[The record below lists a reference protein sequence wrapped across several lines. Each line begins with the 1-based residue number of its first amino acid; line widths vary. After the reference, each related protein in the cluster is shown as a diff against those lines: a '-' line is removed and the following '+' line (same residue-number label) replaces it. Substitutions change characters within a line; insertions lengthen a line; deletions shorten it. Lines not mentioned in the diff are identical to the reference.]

1 MSERNDK
8 NRAYLKVLIL
18 VALIGAGAA
27 LIGDVLGIFPY
38 LFPRGGDGG
47 RTPPVIISPSLVE
60 KELSDANIN
69 LSDTDEAKVRRF
81 LRDDPAYQQLA
92 ADCLALM
99 KGKRLVSVVPLDDI
113 NGKYKD
119 LLGVVSNKYINASQY
134 DNFKKLKQAIFNA
147 WADKQDAGYWQKSFG
162 DIAVPV
168 GG

>member
-38 LFPRGGDGG
+38 LFPRGGNGG
-47 RTPPVIISPSLVE
+47 RTHPVIISPSLVE

-69 LSDTDEAKVRRF
+69 LSDTDEGKVRRF

-92 ADCLALM
+92 RDCLVLM

-113 NGKYKD
+113 NGKYKL
-119 LLGVVSNKYINASQY
+119 LLGVPPINTFRRNSM
-134 DNFKKLKQAIFNA
+134 IIS
-147 WADKQDAGYWQKSFG
+147 KS
-162 DIAVPV
+162 
-168 GG
+168 